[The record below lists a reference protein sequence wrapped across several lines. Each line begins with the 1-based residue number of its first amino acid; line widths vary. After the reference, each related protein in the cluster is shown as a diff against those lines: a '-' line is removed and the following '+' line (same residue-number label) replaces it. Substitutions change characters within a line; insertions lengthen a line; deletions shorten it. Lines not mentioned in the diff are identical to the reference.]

1 MTGADA
7 ALLQRTVIGI
17 DVPTVPSLPVGI
29 TAVPAAGPDPRVYIP
44 QDLVG
49 ERGQTVTVPVN
60 LEVTEATGITLSSV
74 DLVVEYDAGRFTVG
88 NFRAGTLL
96 QGAGF
101 NSPLVNTSVPGII
114 RLTMSTASGTTLLPQ
129 GTTGSLLLMDFTVQ
143 DTATGATAINLRA
156 DYGDGVRTTATNLTD
171 GQVQRLTLGPAPT
184 NAATDAVDGRF
195 TIQEKPAVVWHNA
208 VRPTDVNGDGQVTP
222 VDALALINYLN
233 EHGAQNPLSAAGE
246 SVVPYYDVNGD
257 GNCTPLDVLL
267 VINVLNQLAAG
278 AEGELAANAEAAAA
292 VWPTAVSP
300 TAAPVAASANPTQAG
315 KTAAASRLT
324 NADNRRTAEVMS
336 STESLRLQVAE
347 SEEALSQA
355 DLLSPDDW
363 DGLLDVL
370 ARGYPPEL

>member
-1 MTGADA
+1 M
-7 ALLQRTVIGI
+7 
-17 DVPTVPSLPVGI
+17 
-29 TAVPAAGPDPRVYIP
+29 
-44 QDLVG
+44 
-49 ERGQTVTVPVN
+49 
-60 LEVTEATGITLSSV
+60 
-74 DLVVEYDAGRFTVG
+74 
-88 NFRAGTLL
+88 
-96 QGAGF
+96 
-101 NSPLVNTSVPGII
+101 
-114 RLTMSTASGTTLLPQ
+114 
-129 GTTGSLLLMDFTVQ
+129 
-143 DTATGATAINLRA
+143 
-156 DYGDGVRTTATNLTD
+156 
-171 GQVQRLTLGPAPT
+171 
-184 NAATDAVDGRF
+184 
-195 TIQEKPAVVWHNA
+195 
-208 VRPTDVNGDGQVTP
+208 
-222 VDALALINYLN
+222 N

-267 VINVLNQLAAG
+267 VIDALNRLAAG